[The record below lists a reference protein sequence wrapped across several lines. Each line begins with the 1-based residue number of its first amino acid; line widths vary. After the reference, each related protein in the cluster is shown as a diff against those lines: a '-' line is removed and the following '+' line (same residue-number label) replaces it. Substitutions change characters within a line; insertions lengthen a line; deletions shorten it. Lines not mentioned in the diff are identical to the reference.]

1 MWPVYIQP
9 GFYVMSDTSGYVADQ
24 EYTSDYHHAYTPA
37 MLDYVALLNGVAP
50 PARPAGQFRFCDLGC
65 GFGMTALTLAAANP
79 AAQVY
84 GIDFMPEHI
93 DVSRQLAERAG
104 INNAFFHQLSF
115 AQALAED
122 FEPFD
127 YIVAHGVYTWVNA
140 EVRAEVTAFIQR
152 YLKPGGLAYI
162 SYNAMPGK
170 AAILPVQKLVSEVG
184 AKAQGSAAQRVLSA
198 FGSVSSLQQLG
209 ARAVADNNAVAAL
222 MASIPEEDARY
233 LAHEYLHPAWEP
245 RYSIDVAREM
255 AVAGTEFIG
264 SATLFANDDRFLLN
278 PEQQAYVNSFDNINE
293 RELIKDYLL
302 DVPFRR
308 DVFARAPQRLDASE
322 LERRFGKLMLML
334 TVSPDAIDYT
344 ARVAFIEASFDSPV
358 ARSIIKVLAGGVKSI
373 NQLLSSWS
381 LMSASVQEVR
391 DVVFLLLC
399 TQQATV
405 VEQDKVA
412 TATRVNELLRDSGY
426 VCNALA
432 TPYGVGV
439 EMKLAELILAIGP
452 QAATRAERAA
462 LLRSESQR
470 LGRPL
475 RDANNQRVAADADDE
490 AYATLVDQ
498 FDQRRAGLLPQLLPV
513 GHI

>member
-1 MWPVYIQP
+1 
-9 GFYVMSDTSGYVADQ
+9 MSDTSGYVADQ

-50 PARPAGQFRFCDLGC
+50 PERSAGQFRFCDLGC

-84 GIDFMPEHI
+84 GIDFMAEHI
-93 DVSRQLAERAG
+93 DVSRRLAESAG
-104 INNAFFHQLSF
+104 IGNAFFHQLSF

-140 EVRAEVTAFIQR
+140 DVRAEVTAFIQC

-162 SYNAMPGK
+162 SYNTMPGK
-170 AAILPVQKLVSEVG
+170 AAILPVQKLVSELG
-184 AKAQGSAAQRVLSA
+184 AQAPGGAAQRVLSA
-198 FGSVSSLQQLG
+198 FDGVGTLQQLG
-209 ARAVADNNAVAAL
+209 ARALNDKEAVATL
-222 MASIPEEDARY
+222 MASISDEDPRY

-255 AVAGTEFIG
+255 AAAGAEFIG

-278 PEQQAYVNSFDNINE
+278 PQQQAYVNSFDNINQ
-293 RELIKDYLL
+293 RELVKDFML

-308 DVFARAPQRLDASE
+308 DVFARAPRRLDASE
-322 LERRFGKLMLML
+322 QERRFGKLMLML
-334 TVSPDAIDYT
+334 TVCPEAVDYT
-344 ARVAFIEASFDSPV
+344 ARVAFIQGNFDSQV
-358 ARSIIKVLAGGVKSI
+358 ARNVLKALATGVKSF
-373 NQLLSSWS
+373 NQLLSRWDM
-381 LMSASVQEVR
+381 MSASPAEVR
-391 DVVFLLLC
+391 DTVFLLLC
-399 TQQATV
+399 TQQISV

-412 TATRVNELLRDSGY
+412 TASRLNDVLRDAGY

-439 EMKLAELILAIGP
+439 EMQLAELILALGP
-452 QAATRAERAA
+452 QSEDRAERAA
-462 LLRSESQR
+462 LLRKESAR
-470 LGRPL
+470 LGRRL
-475 RDANNQRVAADADDE
+475 RDRHKQLLAQNAGDE
-490 AYATLVDQ
+490 AYVALVDD
-498 FDQRRAGLLPQLLPV
+498 FDRRRAGLLTQWLPV

>member
-1 MWPVYIQP
+1 
-9 GFYVMSDTSGYVADQ
+9 MSDINGYVTDQ
-24 EYTSDYHHAYTPA
+24 EYTSNYHPAYTPA
-37 MLDYVALLNGVAP
+37 FLDYVALLNGVTP
-50 PARPAGQFRFCDLGC
+50 PERPAGQFRFCDLGC

-104 INNAFFHQLSF
+104 INNAHFHQLSF

-127 YIVAHGVYTWVNA
+127 YIVAHGVYSWVNA

-162 SYNAMPGK
+162 SYNTMPGK
-170 AAILPVQKLVSEVG
+170 ATILPVQKLVSEVG

-198 FGSVSSLQQLG
+198 FGSIRSLQQLG

-222 MASIPEEDARY
+222 MASIPEEDPRY

-255 AVAGTEFIG
+255 AAAGTEFIG
-264 SATLFANDDRFLLN
+264 SATLFANDERFLLN
-278 PEQQAYVNSFDNINE
+278 AEQRAYVNSFDNINE

-308 DVFARAPQRLDASE
+308 DVFAHQPRRLDASE

-334 TVSPDAIDYT
+334 TVSPDAIEYT
-344 ARVAFIEASFDSPV
+344 VHVAFVEANIDTPV
-358 ARSIIKVLAGGVKSI
+358 ARNVVKALATGVKTFS
-373 NQLLSSWS
+373 QLLSRWDM
-381 LMSASVQEVR
+381 MSATPEDVR
-391 DVVFLLLC
+391 NVVFLLLC
-399 TQQATV
+399 SQQATL

-412 TATRVNELLRDSGY
+412 TATHLNEVLRDSGY

-439 EMKLAELILAIGP
+439 EMKLAELILALGP
-452 QAATRAERAA
+452 QAETRAERAA

-490 AYATLVDQ
+490 AYAALVDQ
-498 FDQRRAGLLPQLLPV
+498 FDQRRAGLLPQMLPV